1 MPNVTQDQ
9 KIVLHT
15 LEWFPSMKNSASV
28 RPAPVL
34 MGGALNSSYT
44 PPSPC
49 VCSSSTSVRPVSA
62 NVFTPLDARAPRR
75 NSTNDLLC
83 ERPAHTRA
91 DTVQRR
97 MTRHGKEVG
106 IGEEETL
113 LRFFGHSLEELTI
126 KTNFSE
132 NCRFIVRG
140 SRKLSQ
146 ET

>member
-1 MPNVTQDQ
+1 
-9 KIVLHT
+9 
-15 LEWFPSMKNSASV
+15 
-28 RPAPVL
+28 
-34 MGGALNSSYT
+34 
-44 PPSPC
+44 
-49 VCSSSTSVRPVSA
+49 
-62 NVFTPLDARAPRR
+62 
-75 NSTNDLLC
+75 
-83 ERPAHTRA
+83 
-91 DTVQRR
+91 